1 MQAYEVFKSPD
12 KSYRAVKRGFSWP
25 GFFFTWIWALTQKMW
40 LVGLGLLVIALPIVL
55 LVKPLSREIPF
66 LLLGVSLVYRFAVG
80 LKGNSWRS
88 KNLEYQGCKF
98 LGTINAGS
106 PQDALSKIAATG
118 GIISPEIK
126 AGTST
131 AGLFSMPRVAQRLSA
146 MIWLTWKAAFRYR
159 LFWVLVCLL
168 LVAVVGL
175 PLLIKDDG
183 TAEGFTQILLTYT
196 LGAITGILGLCTL
209 WLACGT
215 LARDLEECQIQMLAV
230 KPIARWQI
238 WLGKWLGIVSLNAV
252 LLIVSGISI
261 HGLLEFRA
269 KKLPPEQQTRLQ
281 NEVLVARASVKEE
294 SRENLIE
301 TETERI
307 LQERLK
313 KTGNAGVDWEAV
325 RKQIREQVKSEFQ
338 VVPSDAV
345 RPWIIHLGSAKD
357 SLKDQVLFLRVK
369 FNTAQVGASG
379 TFGGEWFVGVPKKT
393 KLWRSEVMSMAPDT
407 FHEFPIPPD
416 LFDEKGDLTIMFHN
430 PNEAALLFP
439 LDEGMEVLYRE
450 GGFGLN
456 FVRGLGIIFCWMA
469 LLATLGLAAA
479 SFLSFPVAA
488 FFCLAVLTIVFSSG
502 TLANVVSDNTIMG
515 FNEEAG
521 KAGQSA
527 LDTVVVPMFRGMLTV
542 INLAQQF
549 SPIDALST
557 GRSITWTQLGLA
569 FAQIILLL
577 GGIIGL
583 GGIFIFNRR
592 ELASAQGTQ

>member
-1 MQAYEVFKSPD
+1 M
-12 KSYRAVKRGFSWP
+12 
-25 GFFFTWIWALTQKMW
+25 
-40 LVGLGLLVIALPIVL
+40 
-55 LVKPLSREIPF
+55 
-66 LLLGVSLVYRFAVG
+66 
-80 LKGNSWRS
+80 
-88 KNLEYQGCKF
+88 
-98 LGTINAGS
+98 
-106 PQDALSKIAATG
+106 
-118 GIISPEIK
+118 
-126 AGTST
+126 
-131 AGLFSMPRVAQRLSA
+131 QRLSA

-159 LFWVLVCLL
+159 LFWVLVALL
-168 LVAVVGL
+168 LAAVVGL

-252 LLIVSGISI
+252 LLTVAGISI
-261 HGLLEFRA
+261 YGLLEFRA
-269 KKLPPEQQTRLQ
+269 KKLPAAQQERLK
-281 NEVLVARASVKEE
+281 NEVLVARASVKED
-294 SRENLIE
+294 SVENLIE
-301 TETERI
+301 KETDRI

-313 KTGNAGVDWEAV
+313 KTGNAGVDWAAV
-325 RKQIREQVKSEFQ
+325 RKQIHEQVKSEFQ

-345 RPWIIHLGSAKD
+345 RPWTIHLGAAKD

-439 LDEGMEVLYRE
+439 LDEGLEVLYRE

-456 FVRGLGIIFCWMA
+456 FARGLGIIFCWMA

-488 FFCLAVLTIVFSSG
+488 FFCLAILTIVFSSG

-527 LDTVVVPMFRGMLTV
+527 LDTIVVPTFRGMLTV

-557 GRSITWTQLGLA
+557 GRSITWTQLGMA
-569 FAQIILLL
+569 FTQIILLL

-583 GGIFIFNRR
+583 GGIVIFNRR